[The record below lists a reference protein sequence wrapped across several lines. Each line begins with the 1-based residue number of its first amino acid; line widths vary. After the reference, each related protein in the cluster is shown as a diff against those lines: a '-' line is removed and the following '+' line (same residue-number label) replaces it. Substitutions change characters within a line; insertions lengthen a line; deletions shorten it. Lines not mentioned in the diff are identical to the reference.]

1 MTLMETCS
9 GAFVAVTKRDIK
21 RMTRSELVRYLE
33 ARGVACYDDE
43 STVTLRNCALVDLE
57 CERYNGAS

>member
-33 ARGVACYDDE
+33 SRGVACYDDE
-43 STVTLRNCALVDLE
+43 STSELRACAIEDLE
-57 CERYNGAS
+57 CERYDGAS